1 MTKNEFELTVT
12 ALQAS
17 LYRVARSY
25 LRGEHDCLDAVSEAI
40 CKAWQKL
47 PTLRDEARMKTWLTR
62 ILIRECINIQRRQK
76 RMTPMETV
84 AVSGE
89 APAGYFE
96 LMQALDALPQKLRTP
111 TVLYYMEGYRVE
123 DIAHLLHSKKGTVS
137 SQLYRAR
144 MLLRDALKEETL

>member
-12 ALQAS
+12 ALQTS

-47 PTLRDEARMKTWLTR
+47 PSLRDEARFKTWLTR

-76 RMTPMETV
+76 RITPVETV

-89 APAGYFE
+89 APADAFE
-96 LMQALDALPQKLRTP
+96 LMQALDALPQTLRTP

-123 DIAHLLHSKKGTVS
+123 EIARMLHSKKGTVAS
-137 SQLYRAR
+137 HLYRAR
-144 MLLRDALKEETL
+144 AMLRDALKEEIL

>member
-12 ALQAS
+12 ALQTS

-47 PTLRDEARMKTWLTR
+47 PSLRDEARFKTWLTR

-76 RMTPMETV
+76 RITPVETV

-89 APAGYFE
+89 APADAFE
-96 LMQALDALPQKLRTP
+96 LMQALDALPHRRCEPRRCCITWRATAWRRSRGCS
-111 TVLYYMEGYRVE
+111 TVKRERSRP
-123 DIAHLLHSKKGTVS
+123 IFTARAQCFGT
-137 SQLYRAR
+137 R
-144 MLLRDALKEETL
+144 